1 MSPLFDAALGK
12 SESSTNS
19 AKYVISTEKNQN
31 DLFEKSHL
39 EAAARSRF
47 SHSSI
52 SGEAK
57 AEGGRVKIQSN
68 SRWWGRGDLD
78 EVYNDGEAG
87 DDNCGGDDTDD
98 GESQGPVKLALVV
111 MMVIIRMMRMVMI
124 EVITQN
130 KKKPGVLLPRSPP
143 FGDRSTESGC
153 RCRQQPEVFLLRS
166 SYGRPAQSL
175 KIFFRQMRQFARECF
190 QANETKTET

>member
-12 SESSTNS
+12 SESATNS

-31 DLFEKSHL
+31 DWFEKSHL

-78 EVYNDGEAG
+78 EIYNDGDAG
-87 DDNCGGDDTDD
+87 DDNGGGGDDRDDREIGSSQTCARGEDGDYQEDQD
-98 GESQGPVKLALVV
+98 GEDKSDNS
-111 MMVIIRMMRMVMI
+111 
-124 EVITQN
+124 E
-130 KKKPGVLLPRSPP
+130 
-143 FGDRSTESGC
+143 
-153 RCRQQPEVFLLRS
+153 
-166 SYGRPAQSL
+166 
-175 KIFFRQMRQFARECF
+175 
-190 QANETKTET
+190 

>member
-19 AKYVISTEKNQN
+19 AKYVISTEKNHN

-87 DDNCGGDDTDD
+87 DDNGGGDDTDD

-153 RCRQQPEVFLLRS
+153 RCRQQPEVSF
-166 SYGRPAQSL
+166 
-175 KIFFRQMRQFARECF
+175 
-190 QANETKTET
+190 